1 MRLSEL
7 VCAVICCHYFC
18 SILVL
23 YNLLPNT
30 NSACGVKRSER
41 WYVLSTGISGWYK
54 PEVIHDI
61 VHNRTVNLRG
71 GLGHNIAM
79 DRVCEFLNAEFKGTS
94 LLHEDFNCLCKITE
108 TVNFRHL
115 ITLIQ
120 QAGPLAYKSVFR
132 INSLFFVSCM
142 HRSTLL
148 CCD

>member
-1 MRLSEL
+1 MPQTLIPQVGKTGLGSTS
-7 VCAVICCHYFC
+7 

-23 YNLLPNT
+23 YNLLP

-41 WYVLSTGISGWYK
+41 WYVLSTGVSGWYK

-94 LLHEDFNCLCKITE
+94 LLHEDFHCLCKITE
-108 TVNFRHL
+108 TVNFRHV

-132 INSLFFVSCM
+132 INSLFFVVHASQ
-142 HRSTLL
+142 
-148 CCD
+148 